1 MAAKNRR
8 VDNELPQA
16 SHLHD
21 SPVENGA
28 SQGSLA
34 GIERRIHPR
43 YPVDCAAAISPLTGA
58 EPIHGRL
65 IDLGLGGCSVAI
77 KRPYRAGILV
87 RVEVQFQLRGMT
99 FRLFGV
105 IAGSRGTTS
114 FAVRFVD
121 MPARRRAE
129 LAEVITEIAALRPV
143 NADKSSSAALPVSAD
158 ADSPA
163 QPSAVSVMN
172 RPSSTPQPSR
182 ILPAAPA
189 DRRSHSRHQVDST
202 ANLLLVKT
210 GITMSGRIMNL
221 SRGGCRIRTEEPFN
235 VGIYVRIE
243 TEFYLHGLPFRLVG
257 VSQAILDKNTIGIRF
272 LDMSD
277 RKRKQLTELISELPE
292 IEPYRPQSREKPEAR
307 VQNR

>member
-16 SHLHD
+16 TRAHD
-21 SPVENGA
+21 APVENGP
-28 SQGSLA
+28 SQGFAA
-34 GIERRIHPR
+34 GIERRVHPR
-43 YPVDCAAAISPLTGA
+43 YPVDCAVAISPLTGA

-65 IDLGLGGCSVAI
+65 IDLGLDGCSVAI

-105 IAGSRGTTS
+105 TAGSRGTTS

-121 MPARRRAE
+121 MAVRRRAE
-129 LAEVITEIAALRPV
+129 LAEVITEIAALRHLKT
-143 NADKSSSAALPVSAD
+143 DKSSSAVSAD

-163 QPSAVSVMN
+163 QSGAVSVMN
-172 RPSSTPQPSR
+172 NFSSSPQPAR
-182 ILPAAPA
+182 TLPATPA

-221 SRGGCRIRTEEPFN
+221 SQGGCRIRTDEPFN

-243 TEFYLHGLPFRLVG
+243 TEFYLHGLPFRLAG

-292 IEPYRPQSREKPEAR
+292 VEPYNPQPREKPEAR
-307 VQNR
+307 VQDR